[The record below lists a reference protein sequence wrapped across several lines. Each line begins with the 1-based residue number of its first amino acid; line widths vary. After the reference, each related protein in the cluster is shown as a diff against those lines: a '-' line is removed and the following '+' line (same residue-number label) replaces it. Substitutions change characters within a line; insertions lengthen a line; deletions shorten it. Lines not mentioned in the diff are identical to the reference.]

1 MRPIVAVILSL
12 AIVGCSAN
20 SSGQYHYC
28 SVADSTNPEWYTTIK
43 DNNIVTKFG
52 VDHTREAERDIV
64 HVAQLML
71 AQQLYSRV
79 SGSTTL
85 VNGRLEESS
94 QYSKVASNLY
104 LDSAKVDWTVQNGCM
119 IVWAGVTMDAAKR
132 SLQASREINEQERK
146 DWSDIHNTYSITL
159 LKRHVE
165 QYPLGIYR
173 KKAEERIASLEQDRF
188 RESVRDSRLP
198 AGAKLILNAFSS
210 IF

>member
-1 MRPIVAVILSL
+1 MKALIAIALSFAVI
-12 AIVGCSAN
+12 GCASN
-20 SSGQYHYC
+20 GSGTYRYC
-28 SVADSTNPEWYTTIK
+28 SVAGVETPQWYNELK
-43 DNNIVTKFG
+43 GQHIVNRFG
-52 VDHTREAERDIV
+52 VRHNRKAERDV
-64 HVAQLML
+64 LRTAQLQL

-94 QYSKVASNLY
+94 QYSMVASNLY

-119 IVWAGVTMDAAKR
+119 IVWAGVTMDAARR
-132 SLQASREINEQERK
+132 SLQASHAINEQERE
-146 DWSDIHNTYSITL
+146 DWADIHNTYSITL
-159 LKRHVE
+159 LKRHIE

-173 KKAEERIASLEQDRF
+173 KKAEERIASLEQDQF

-210 IF
+210 VF